1 MTLLLPT
8 LSSNGTEISFVL
20 IHRPTIS
27 KGKRVKFHS
36 HSSKCA
42 LDVIRI
48 QADSFIFTADKTESQ
63 VRQIQQS
70 GCQAALIPEDF
81 FPAGF
86 GIAMPKG
93 SPYKPFFDHS

>member
-1 MTLLLPT
+1 MKIET
-8 LSSNGTEISFVL
+8 FD
-20 IHRPTIS
+20 H
-27 KGKRVKFHS
+27 F
-36 HSSKCA
+36 C
-42 LDVIRI
+42 
-48 QADSFIFTADKTESQ
+48 FTGDKTGIQ
-63 VRQIQQS
+63 VSHLQKA